1 MKFIREE
8 GLAYDDV
15 LLVPQKSSIR
25 SRADVDLK
33 TKLTKNI
40 SISIPFISSNVDT
53 VTGATMAIIMA
64 KLGGIGIIHRFMSVE
79 RQAAKVLRVKRSEG
93 FIVGSPFVI
102 QPQQTRGEARVLMKE
117 NQVTSL
123 VVTDEENRIV
133 GLVTER
139 DMWFEDND
147 ALKVSEI
154 MTPREKLITAAPTI
168 TIDQARALFKKNKI
182 EKLPLVGK
190 DGTLKGL
197 ITSRT
202 VLNKDRFPN
211 ATVDGKGR
219 LRVGAA
225 VGVVGDYLERAEE
238 LVKVGVDILVVDIAH
253 VYSNHGLAAVKR
265 LRKRFPKIDLIGGNI
280 ATVDAAKSLIQAGC
294 DALKVGIGPGGIC
307 ITRMVAGAGVPQL
320 TAVMQCSREGHKYKV
335 PIIADG
341 GTNYPGDMTKA
352 LAAGASTVMLTG
364 WLAGTD
370 ESPGSMILRNN
381 KKYKVHRGA
390 ASFSAVAARKTQG
403 LAKDTG
409 VKEIVE
415 QELDKEL
422 EGVVAE
428 GVETFVPY
436 KGAAKDVLYQLIGAL
451 RSGMSYSNARRIPEL
466 WENAVFM
473 KISPAAFRE
482 SKAHN
487 VQEIS

>member
-1 MKFIREE
+1 MRFLKDE

-15 LLVPQKSSIR
+15 LLVPQKSSIKSR
-25 SRADVDLK
+25 SDVDLR

-40 SISIPFISSNVDT
+40 SLTLPFISSNVDT

-64 KLGGIGIIHRFMSVE
+64 KLGGIGIVHRFMSIE
-79 RQAAKVLRVKRSEG
+79 RQCSKVARVKRSEG
-93 FIVGSPFVI
+93 FILGSPFVI
-102 QPQQTRGEARVLMKE
+102 GPNQNRGEARTLMKE
-117 NQVTSL
+117 HQITSL
-123 VVTDEENRIV
+123 VVTDEEKRIL
-133 GLVTER
+133 GIVTKR
-139 DMWFEDND
+139 DMWFEDD
-147 ALKVSEI
+147 DTLKISEI
-154 MTPREKLITAAPTI
+154 MTPKEKLITASPGI
-168 TIDQARALFKKNKI
+168 SIDQARKLFKKNKI
-182 EKLPLVGK
+182 EKLPLLGK

-202 VLNKDRFPN
+202 VLNKDRFPS
-211 ATVDGKGR
+211 ATIDSHGR

-225 VGVVGDYLERAEE
+225 VGVVGDFMERAEE
-238 LVKVGVDILVVDIAH
+238 LVKAGVDVLVVDIAH
-253 VYSNHGLAAVKR
+253 VYSNHGLAAIRK
-265 LRKRFPKIDLIGGNI
+265 LRNKFPKVDLIGGNI
-280 ATVDAAKSLIQAGC
+280 ATADAARALINAGC

-320 TAVMQCSREGHKYKV
+320 TAVMQCSVVGQKYKV
-335 PIIADG
+335 PVIADG

-370 ESPGSMILRNN
+370 ESPGSLILRNN

-403 LAKDTG
+403 LSEKAVKDIG
-409 VKEIVE
+409 E

-422 EGVVAE
+422 EEVVAE

-436 KGAAKDVLYQLIGAL
+436 KGAAKDVIQQLAGAL
-451 RSGMSYSNARRIPEL
+451 RSGMSYSNAKTITEL
-466 WENAVFM
+466 WHNATFI

>member
-1 MKFIREE
+1 MRFIEKE

-25 SRADVDLK
+25 SRSDVDLR

-40 SISIPFISSNVDT
+40 SLNMPFISSNVDT

-64 KLGGIGIIHRFMSVE
+64 KLGGIGIIHRFLSIDNQV
-79 RQAAKVLRVKRSEG
+79 AKVTRVKRSEG
-93 FIVGSPFVI
+93 FILGHPFVI
-102 QPQQTRGEARVLMKE
+102 QPQHTRKQARMIMKE
-117 NQVTSL
+117 HQVTSL
-123 VVTDEENRIV
+123 IVTDENRKIL
-133 GLVTER
+133 GIVTER
-139 DMWFEDND
+139 DMWFEDD
-147 ALKVSEI
+147 DTLTIEKI
-154 MTPREKLITAAPTI
+154 MTPRERLITASPRI
-168 TIDQARALFKKNKI
+168 SLDKARELFKRNKI
-182 EKLPLVGK
+182 EKLPLVDNNGI
-190 DGTLKGL
+190 LKGL

-202 VLNKDRFPN
+202 VLNQDRFPN
-211 ATVDGKGR
+211 ATKDEHGR

-225 VGVVGDYLERAEE
+225 VGVVGDYMERAEE
-238 LVKVGVDILVVDIAH
+238 LIKAGVDILVVDIAH
-253 VYSNHGLAAVKR
+253 VYSNHGLSAVKK
-265 LRKRFPKIDLIGGNI
+265 LRRKFPKTDLIGGNI
-280 ATVDAAKSLIQAGC
+280 ATPEAARSLISIGC
-294 DALKVGIGPGGIC
+294 DGLKVGIGPGGIC

-320 TAVMQCSREGHKYKV
+320 TAVMQCAAVGQRNRV
-335 PIIADG
+335 PVIADG

-370 ESPGSMILRNN
+370 ESPGSLILRSN

-403 LAKDTG
+403 LKSDAGKDL
-409 VKEIVE
+409 VV

-422 EGVVAE
+422 ESVVAE

-436 KGAAKDVLYQLIGAL
+436 KGAAKDVIAQLTGAV
-451 RSGMSYSNARRIPEL
+451 RSGMSYSNAKNIKEL
-466 WENAVFM
+466 WKNAVFM

-487 VQEIS
+487 VQEI

>member
-1 MKFIREE
+1 MKFIKEE

-25 SRADVDLK
+25 SRADVDLR

-40 SISIPFISSNVDT
+40 SLSIPFISSNVDT

-64 KLGGIGIIHRFMSVE
+64 KLGGMGIIHRFMSIE
-79 RQAAKVLRVKRSEG
+79 RQASKIARVKRSEG
-93 FIVGSPFVI
+93 FILGSPFVI
-102 QPQQTRGEARVLMKE
+102 GPNQTRGEARIIMKE
-117 NQVTSL
+117 YQITSL
-123 VVTDEENRIV
+123 IVTDEEKKIV

-139 DMWFEDND
+139 DMWFEDD
-147 ALKVSEI
+147 DTLKISEI
-154 MTPREKLITAAPTI
+154 MTPREKLITASPTVS
-168 TIDQARALFKKNKI
+168 IDAARKIFKKNKI
-182 EKLPLVGK
+182 EKLPLIGK

-211 ATVDGKGR
+211 ATQDEHGR

-225 VGVVGDYLERAEE
+225 VGVVGDYMERAAE
-238 LVKVGVDILVVDIAH
+238 LIKAGADVLVVDIAH
-253 VYSNHGLAAVKR
+253 VYSDHGLTAIKK
-265 LRKRFPKIDLIGGNI
+265 LRKKFPKIDLIGGNI
-280 ATVDAAKSLIQAGC
+280 ATPDAARALILAGC

-320 TAVMQCSREGHKYKV
+320 TAVMQCSKVAHKYKIPV
-335 PIIADG
+335 IADG

-370 ESPGSMILRNN
+370 ESPGSIILRNN
-381 KKYKVHRGA
+381 KKFKVHRGA

-403 LAKDTG
+403 LTMQLG
-409 VKEIVE
+409 KEIVE

-436 KGAAKDVLYQLIGAL
+436 KGAAKDVITQLTGAL
-451 RSGMSYSNARRIPEL
+451 RSGMSYSNAKKVPQL
-466 WENAVFM
+466 WENATFM
-473 KISPAAFRE
+473 KISQSAFRE

-487 VQEIS
+487 VEHIS